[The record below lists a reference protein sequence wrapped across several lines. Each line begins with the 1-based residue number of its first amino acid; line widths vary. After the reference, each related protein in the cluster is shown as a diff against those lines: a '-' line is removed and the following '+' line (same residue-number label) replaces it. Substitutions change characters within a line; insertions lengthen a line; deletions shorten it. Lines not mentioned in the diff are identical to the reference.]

1 MNLSF
6 SKDLSLSARLFDLL
20 DVVFP
25 GIKQVASNARAMG
38 ASWESVS
45 TPFICFEG
53 EQAIS
58 HVGVIELPLVLLG
71 RQVKVGSIH
80 GVATQPHYRGRGYF
94 RQAIESALHY
104 ADSRYETLILTTE
117 HPEYFQPFGFRVVSE
132 HLFRFKPDSKEGRDQ
147 MRLLDTGNAS
157 DIELL
162 HRLLETR
169 EPVSNVVGVSSEKGV
184 FCFNEGSRPLYYIR
198 ELDIMVCLEIE
209 GRQLRLFDIVGP
221 NVPSLAALLERVP
234 YSFEEVL
241 INFSPDKL
249 SIEAEPIFHL
259 FDHDGP
265 SYFMARGPFDAE
277 GHAFS
282 LPRSART

>member
-6 SKDLSLSARLFDLL
+6 SKDPSLSARLFDLL
-20 DVVFP
+20 DEVFP
-25 GIKQVASNARAMG
+25 GIKPVASNARAMG

-45 TPFICFEG
+45 TPFVCFEG

-58 HVGVIELPLVLLG
+58 HVGVIELPLILLG
-71 RQVKVGSIH
+71 NHVRVGSIH
-80 GVATQPHYRGRGYF
+80 GVATHPGYRGRGYF
-94 RQAIESALHY
+94 RKAIESALSY

-117 HPEYFQPFGFRVVSE
+117 HPEYFQPFGFRVIKE
-132 HLFRFKPDSKEGRDQ
+132 HLFRFKPDSIDCKDGI
-147 MRLLDTGNAS
+147 RLIDTASAS

-169 EPVSNVVGVSSEKGV
+169 EPVSNVVGAGSEKGV
-184 FCFNEGSRPLYYIR
+184 FCFNEGSRSLYYLR
-198 ELDIMVCLEIE
+198 ELDVMVCMEIE
-209 GRQLRLFDIVGP
+209 DARLKLFDIVGP
-221 NVPSLAALLERVP
+221 SVPSLVALLERIP
-234 YSFEEVL
+234 HNFEEVL

-249 SIEAEPIFHL
+249 SIESEHVFHL

-265 SYFMARGPFDAE
+265 SYFMARGPFAAE
-277 GHAFS
+277 SHAFS